1 MTMLENQEIDYSKL
15 SKILKNLK
23 MSFEYSLENIENLE
37 YELKQENC
45 IDSETLELNISELVK
60 DNKSERDYGDS
71 DNMLKENI
79 DELKPILKILKSL
92 GWNMPESEY

>member
-79 DELKPILKILKSL
+79 DELKQILKILKSL
-92 GWNMPESEY
+92 ESEY

>member
-92 GWNMPESEY
+92 ESEY

>member
-1 MTMLENQEIDYSKL
+1 MLENQEIDYSKL
-15 SKILKNLK
+15 SKIIQNLK

-45 IDSETLELNISELVK
+45 INSETLELNISELVK

-79 DELKPILKILKSL
+79 EELKPILNILKSL
-92 GWNMPESEY
+92 ESEY

>member
-1 MTMLENQEIDYSKL
+1 MLENQEIDYSKL
-15 SKILKNLK
+15 SKIIKNLK

-60 DNKSERDYGDS
+60 DNKSVRDYGES

-79 DELKPILKILKSL
+79 EELKPILNILKSL
-92 GWNMPESEY
+92 ESEY